1 MHEAI
6 RVIWEQRGLH
16 DPLLLAAFRGWT
28 DRSGAAVSVL
38 RYLRRQWDAQLL
50 AEIDPEHFYDLSVE
64 RPQVRSVN
72 GERTIRWPRLSIHV
86 ARPPGAERDV
96 LLLFGREPSL
106 RWRTLAEAVTDFVS
120 ELGGST
126 SITLGALGGRVPHT
140 RPSPVMLWGARPQLE
155 TAFGIESTFNDYQGP
170 IGFQNALTL
179 HHGAAGWRTA
189 FLFALA
195 PHYLTIGPNP
205 NVTRPLVQAL
215 DRALGASTPTA
226 RLDEWREEFE
236 RRVRQ
241 VLDQNEG
248 AAEAVDYIAQREAEY
263 DSNPTGAPLSEAE
276 GSSDSELPSFED
288 VIRDFEQMMRQRR
301 EDDAS
306 ATD

>member
-6 RVIWEQRGLH
+6 TIIGEQRELH

-28 DRSGAAVSVL
+28 DPSGAAVAVL
-38 RYLRRQWDAQLL
+38 RYLRREWDAQPL
-50 AEIDPEHFYDLSVE
+50 AEIDPQHFYDLTVE
-64 RPQVRSVN
+64 RPQVRIEN
-72 GERTIRWPRLSIHV
+72 GERTIRWPRLRIHV

-126 SITLGALGGRVPHT
+126 SITIGALGGRVPHT
-140 RPSPVMLWGARPQLE
+140 RPSPVMLWGAHQELE
-155 TAFGIESTFNDYQGP
+155 AAFGLESAFNDYQGP

-179 HHGAAGWRTA
+179 HHSAAGWRSA

-226 RLDEWREEFE
+226 RLDQWREEFE

-248 AAEAVDYIAQREAEY
+248 AAEAVDYIKQLEAEY
-263 DSNPTGAPLSEAE
+263 DSNPPGAPLSDAEAT
-276 GSSDSELPSFED
+276 GDSELPAFED

-301 EDDAS
+301 DDDAS

>member
-6 RVIWEQRGLH
+6 RVIGEQRGLH
-16 DPLLLAAFRGWT
+16 DPVLLAAFRGWT
-28 DRSGAAVSVL
+28 DPAGAAVAVL
-38 RYLRRQWDAQLL
+38 RYLRREWDAQLL
-50 AEIDPEHFYDLSVE
+50 AEIDPEYFYDLSVE
-64 RPQVRSVN
+64 RPQVRIVN
-72 GERTIRWPRLSIHV
+72 GEREIRWPRLRIHV

-106 RWRTLAEAVTDFVS
+106 RWRTLAEALTEFVG

-126 SITLGALGGRVPHT
+126 SITIGALGGRVPHT
-140 RPSPVMLWGARPQLE
+140 RPSPVMLWGAHQELE
-155 TAFGIESTFNDYQGP
+155 AAFGIESTFSDYQGP

-179 HHGAAGWRTA
+179 HHSAVGWRTA

-226 RLDEWREEFE
+226 RLDEWRGEFE

-248 AAEAVDYIAQREAEY
+248 TAQAVDYIRQLEAEY
-263 DSNPTGAPLSEAE
+263 DSDPPGAPLADA
-276 GSSDSELPSFED
+276 GGTGDSDLPSVED

-306 ATD
+306 ASD